1 MVTSE
6 FQPLVGHKRG
16 FANNKRVIVS
26 HRSFFLDTR
35 DFVSVNLQ
43 IRLEQR
49 PSKGNKM
56 IQKLALGIAV
66 IFGSLSTLAMAQD
79 LTGTWQQIDDKTG
92 SPKAVIEIRKE
103 ANQTYTGK
111 IVKVTPR
118 PGYTPRELCNKC
130 PAPYTDQPIL
140 GMDILKGLKQVK
152 DSNNYEKGRVIDPL
166 AGRIYDAKIR
176 LNSTGKRLTLRAY
189 MGVSTLGRSQTWI
202 RIQ

>member
-1 MVTSE
+1 MKKSKIAMMLMGACMT
-6 FQPLVGHKRG
+6 
-16 FANNKRVIVS
+16 VS
-26 HRSFFLDTR
+26 AF
-35 DFVSVNLQ
+35 
-43 IRLEQR
+43 
-49 PSKGNKM
+49 
-56 IQKLALGIAV
+56 
-66 IFGSLSTLAMAQD
+66 AQD

-111 IVKVTPR
+111 IIKVTPR